1 MADRSPLRAEEPQA
15 FINIRAIL
23 LDVIRHLEAGDL
35 HSNMIDALYF
45 RLYCLHG
52 LIIRYVDVY
61 ELGEEVVHLIGTARD
76 RIADHLNHPQYLESP
91 VPPKIFLGDRGRPRY
106 LISRDQVEFLLERC
120 FSVVDI
126 ASLLGVSV
134 RTLERRLPVF
144 GLRARS
150 TNSDI
155 SDQTLDYEGLF
166 PPPPPST
173 NFG

>member
-1 MADRSPLRAEEPQA
+1 M
-15 FINIRAIL
+15 
-23 LDVIRHLEAGDL
+23 
-35 HSNMIDALYF
+35 YTK
-45 RLYCLHG
+45 Y
-52 LIIRYVDVY
+52 
-61 ELGEEVVHLIGTARD
+61 GEEHVHLIGTARHTN
-76 RIADHLNHPQYLESP
+76 RLKYSESP
-91 VPPKIFLGDRGRPRY
+91 EPPKIFLGDRGRPRY

-134 RTLERRLPVF
+134 RTLERRLSEF

-155 SDQTLDYEGLF
+155 SDQALDYEGLF

-173 NFG
+173 SFG